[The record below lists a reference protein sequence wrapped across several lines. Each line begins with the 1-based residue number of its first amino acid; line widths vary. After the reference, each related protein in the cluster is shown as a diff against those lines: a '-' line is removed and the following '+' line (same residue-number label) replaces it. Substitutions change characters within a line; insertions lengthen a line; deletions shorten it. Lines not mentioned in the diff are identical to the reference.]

1 MKRFPFKKIDAF
13 TSGKSAG
20 NPAGCIYLRKTGD
33 ISEADTQLI
42 ATELKGYVNEV
53 VYLFPEKDCIFLRYY
68 SAECEVD
75 FCGNGTIAAMYD
87 YISTHSDLLNRYSVK
102 IRVKDE
108 YLDVYN
114 RLKEEGSVYI
124 MAPEPRYND
133 LNLSK
138 TKIAAALDIKQSAIS
153 ASWGPALINSGLNTL
168 IVPLSGLSTCLEMKP
183 GETKLKAFCLDNGI
197 DIVLVFS
204 QETAGKKNDF
214 RTRVFAPKYGYLEDP
229 ATGSGNSAFGYYLLK
244 QGAWEGG
251 TLNIE
256 QNSSFDNPNT
266 VKLSTVKKAGVVRV
280 LFGGAAMV
288 KIEGQYITVNSN

>member
-1 MKRFPFKKIDAF
+1 MKSFPFKKIDAF

-20 NPAGCIYLRKTGD
+20 NPAGCIYLRKKGD
-33 ISEADTQLI
+33 ISEVDMQLI
-42 ATELKGYVNEV
+42 ARELKGYVNEV
-53 VYLFPEKDCIFLRYY
+53 VYLFPEKDGIFLRYY

-75 FCGNGTIAAMYD
+75 FCGHGTIAAMYD

-124 MAPEPRYND
+124 MAPEPRYNA
-133 LNLSK
+133 LNLNK
-138 TKIAAALDIKQSAIS
+138 TETAAALDIKKRAIS
-153 ASWGPALINSGLNTL
+153 VTWGPALINAGLNTL

-183 GETKLKAFCLDNGI
+183 EETKLKGFCLDNGI
-197 DIVLVFS
+197 DIVLVFT
-204 QETAGKKNDF
+204 QETADKNNNF

-256 QNSSFDNPNT
+256 QNNSFNSPNI
-266 VKLSTVKKAGVVRV
+266 VKLSTVKKDDKVRV

-288 KIEGQYITVNSN
+288 KIEGQYKLVKP

>member
-1 MKRFPFKKIDAF
+1 MKSFPFKKIDAF

-33 ISEADTQLI
+33 ISEVDMQLI
-42 ATELKGYVNEV
+42 ARELKGYVNEV
-53 VYLFPEKDCIFLRYY
+53 VYLFPEKDSIFFRYY

-75 FCGNGTIAAMYD
+75 FCGHGTIAAMYD

-124 MAPEPRYND
+124 MAPEPRHND

-138 TKIAAALDIKQSAIS
+138 TKIAAALDIKQGALS
-153 ASWGPALINSGLNTL
+153 ASWGPALINAGLNTL

-183 GETKLKAFCLDNGI
+183 GEMKLKGFCLDNGI
-197 DIVLVFS
+197 DTVLVFS

-256 QNSSFDNPNT
+256 QNNSFDDPNS
-266 VKLSTVKKAGVVRV
+266 VKLSTVKKDGKVRV

-288 KIEGQYITVNSN
+288 KIEGQYKLVKP

>member
-1 MKRFPFKKIDAF
+1 MKSFPFKKIDAF

-20 NPAGCIYLRKTGD
+20 NPAGCIYLSKTGD
-33 ISEADTQLI
+33 ISEKEKQLI
-42 ATELKGYVNEV
+42 AKELKGYVNEV
-53 VYLFPEKDCIFLRYY
+53 VYLFPEKDCIFFRYY

-75 FCGNGTIAAMYD
+75 FCGHGTIAAMYD
-87 YISTHSDLLNRYSVK
+87 YISNQPDLLNRNVIK

-114 RLKEEGSVYI
+114 RLTDEDSVYI
-124 MAPEPRYND
+124 TAPEPTYNA
-133 LNLSK
+133 LNLSAAE
-138 TKIAAALDIKQSAIS
+138 IAAALGIEPGAI
-153 ASWGPALINSGLNTL
+153 GPGWAPDLINAGLNTL
-168 IVPLSGLSTCLEMKP
+168 IGPLSGLSVCLEMKP
-183 GETKLKAFCLDNGI
+183 AEMKLKDFCLDNGI
-197 DIVLVFS
+197 DIVLVFTP
-204 QETAGKKNDF
+204 ETAGKDNGF

-256 QNSSFDNPNT
+256 QNNSFNNPNM
-266 VKLSTVKKAGVVRV
+266 VKLSTVKKDGGVRV

-288 KIEGQYITVNSN
+288 KIEGQYKLGAP